1 MLNSKH
7 VFSIY
12 CYIYIYYLTRM
23 SIPQVYY
30 DEDNMMSF
38 QVFNIKLVAMKESHK
53 IKHHHD
59 KRRFK

>member
-7 VFSIY
+7 VFFNILI
-12 CYIYIYYLTRM
+12 YIYILFNSYEYTSR
-23 SIPQVYY
+23 YY